1 MNGSPLDGLVQVHV
15 FLKDFDKLFRSHLK
29 ATSNEILLSILF
41 RWNAMKKADQAR
53 ANGWILEMIVLE
65 NFIIEAL

>member
-1 MNGSPLDGLVQVHV
+1 VQVHV
-15 FLKDFDKLFRSHLK
+15 FLKDFDKLFRSPLK
-29 ATSNEILLSILF
+29 ATLNGILLSILF
-41 RWNAMKKADQAR
+41 QWNAMKKADQAR